1 MGIKSILLCLV
12 VAILCTFAF
21 GGPRVKKV
29 AIRFRPYFVLVIV
42 ISSILIALQ
51 FYAAGS

>member
-12 VAILCTFAF
+12 VTILCTFAF
-21 GGPRVKKV
+21 GGPRVKKI
-29 AIRFRPYFVLVIV
+29 AIKFRPYFILVIV
-42 ISSILIALQ
+42 ISSVLIALQ

>member
-1 MGIKSILLCLV
+1 MGIKSILLCMV

-21 GGPRVKKV
+21 GGPRVKKI
-29 AIRFRPYFVLVIV
+29 AIKFRPYFIFVIV
-42 ISSILIALQ
+42 ISSVLIALQ

>member
-1 MGIKSILLCLV
+1 MGIKSILLCMV

-21 GGPRVKKV
+21 GGPRVKKI
-29 AIRFRPYFVLVIV
+29 AIKFRPYFILVIV